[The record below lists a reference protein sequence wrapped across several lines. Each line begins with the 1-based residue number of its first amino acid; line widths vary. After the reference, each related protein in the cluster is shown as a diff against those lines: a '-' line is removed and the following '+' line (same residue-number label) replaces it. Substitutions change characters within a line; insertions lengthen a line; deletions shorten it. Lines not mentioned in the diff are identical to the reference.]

1 MASASASVCRNRNSI
16 HAITEVDIT
25 EPRRIMRAHREQTGE
40 TLSLTAYVIA
50 CLAHAVADHSSLNSF
65 RRGGK
70 LLLLDDVN
78 VSTLVERELGGER
91 IPEPFGIRE
100 AQAKSFRQIHE
111 EIRAAQRHV
120 ADGLGGLSGMR
131 WVRFI
136 PGFLLRAFIRAA
148 SHSLFMMRRF
158 GTVSVTAVGMFGN
171 EALWFIPFS
180 GSTVAV
186 TVGGIVE
193 RPLFT
198 DGRIENREHLCLTIS
213 FDHDIVDGAP
223 AARFVKSFAEL
234 LRSGASL
241 QGEAA
246 IVHGQPADFPE
257 QGHP

>member
-1 MASASASVCRNRNSI
+1 MKKKSGYRAVPFTMNRRMASASASVCRNRNSI

-25 EPRRIMRAHREQTGE
+25 VPRRIMRAHREQTGE
-40 TLSLTAYVIA
+40 PLSLTAYVIA

-158 GTVSVTAVGMFGN
+158 GTVSVTVG
-171 EALWFIPFS
+171 S
-180 GSTVAV
+180 
-186 TVGGIVE
+186 
-193 RPLFT
+193 
-198 DGRIENREHLCLTIS
+198 
-213 FDHDIVDGAP
+213 IVDGAP
-223 AARFVKSFAEL
+223 AVRFVERREFSQIGESSFCPSFQS
-234 LRSGASL
+234 RR
-241 QGEAA
+241 
-246 IVHGQPADFPE
+246 PR
-257 QGHP
+257 